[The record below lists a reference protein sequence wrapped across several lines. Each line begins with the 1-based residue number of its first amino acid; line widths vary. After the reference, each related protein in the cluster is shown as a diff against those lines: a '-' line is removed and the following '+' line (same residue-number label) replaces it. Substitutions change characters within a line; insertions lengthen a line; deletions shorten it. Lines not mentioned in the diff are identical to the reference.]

1 VNHVLGRDLQP
12 LARRF
17 GFGEAELAAAGAP
30 PGDPPP
36 TDLVLTRPT
45 LSTPLPRPGGRLT
58 AATVATRADWG
69 ERLAAATI
77 GCRARAGARALPV
90 VSRAFANGVA
100 RCTWG
105 VPRWARGRAVAGT
118 ITVRDPGGAVA
129 DAKLA
134 ARVRRVG

>member
-1 VNHVLGRDLQP
+1 
-12 LARRF
+12 
-17 GFGEAELAAAGAP
+17 
-30 PGDPPP
+30 
-36 TDLVLTRPT
+36 
-45 LSTPLPRPGGRLT
+45 
-58 AATVATRADWG
+58 VATRADWG
-69 ERLAAATI
+69 ERLAAATVA
-77 GCRARAGARALPV
+77 CRARAGARALPV

-129 DAKLA
+129 DAKIA